1 MFDKIFKVF
10 KKYEETNQEK
20 FQKFHEFHKWLIEN
34 MPEKLKQAYNNC
46 NQRINAVTNK
56 DGWKVELTITD
67 YLWWETKNKADLLT
81 FKDIDVIKK
90 EMLSSLANILE
101 TITLDENDK
110 ELYEIIFENFSES
123 K

>member
-20 FQKFHEFHKWLIEN
+20 FQKFHEFHRWLIEN
-34 MPEKLKQAYNNC
+34 MTDKLKQAYNNSGK
-46 NQRINAVTNK
+46 RINAVTNK
-56 DGWKVELTITD
+56 DGWTVELSIKD
-67 YLWWETKNKADLLT
+67 YLWWETKNEADLLN

-90 EMLSSLANILE
+90 EMLTALADILD

-110 ELYEIIFENFSES
+110 ELYKIVFEGISP
-123 K
+123 KP